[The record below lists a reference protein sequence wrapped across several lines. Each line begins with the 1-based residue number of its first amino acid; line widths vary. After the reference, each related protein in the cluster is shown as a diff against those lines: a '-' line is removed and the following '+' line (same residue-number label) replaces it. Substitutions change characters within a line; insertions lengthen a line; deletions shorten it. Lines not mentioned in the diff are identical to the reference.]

1 MAELDSHILR
11 DIPFTV
17 IWSKYIYLKYF
28 ILRKTLYLIIK
39 TMSQFANYH
48 YLCQVIR
55 RSWKWNWQNC
65 TLAQFLCCDMK
76 NNLYLCT

>member
-39 TMSQFANYH
+39 TMGQ
-48 YLCQVIR
+48 LEVE
-55 RSWKWNWQNC
+55 
-65 TLAQFLCCDMK
+65 LAKLHFGTIFVLRYEK
-76 NNLYLCT
+76 

>member
-39 TMSQFANYH
+39 TMGQ
-48 YLCQVIR
+48 LEVE
-55 RSWKWNWQNC
+55 
-65 TLAQFLCCDMK
+65 LAQFLCCDMK